1 MKHCKV
7 IVEQYGKI
15 EYAEI
20 EPTQLMLFVG
30 DNNSGKSYL
39 LSLLWALQNFGIDSM
54 ISDVFLLRNMNGKK
68 LCNIIIE
75 KIRNCIECGNEK
87 IVIKDYVSD
96 LQELLNES
104 LGQEKNNIIG
114 KIFNSN
120 SVNIGVLQIIFDN
133 NIEGFEYELEYN
145 YERKS
150 VTLSDHKKNRFTCYF
165 DEDTD
170 FYSLRNNNE
179 EQVDNK
185 IFMGDSSF
193 FLKALYSSL
202 LEINFRGI
210 NLASGNIYLPAARTG
225 FMLTKNIINQVGR
238 DIAFNSDVNT
248 EQVIPFIRPINHFLD
263 VINSLSVESEGYEKY
278 KDIISFIETE
288 MAYGKIEI
296 SDLPSKEVVYV
307 PEGKKQ
313 NIPLRV
319 VSAVVSELSPL
330 ILILKHFG
338 KVKSFY
344 YEEPEM
350 CLHPQLQNSIARIIC
365 RLVNCDTNMII
376 TTHSDIIIQYI
387 NNMIALSNRQDREK
401 ISNSLGY
408 TEEDILDS
416 HMVRVYQLKSCNN
429 TTKVENIPCGK
440 NGFAVDSFN
449 DALDKIMNEA
459 YMIQE

>member
-1 MKHCKV
+1 MKRCKV
-7 IVEQYGKI
+7 VVEQYGKI
-15 EYAEI
+15 EHAEI
-20 EPTQLMLFVG
+20 KPTQLMLFVG

-54 ISDVFLLRNMNGKK
+54 ISDVFLLHNMYGKK
-68 LCNIIIE
+68 ICNIIIE
-75 KIRNCIECGNEK
+75 KIRNCIEHGNEK
-87 IVIKDYVSD
+87 IIIKDYVSD

-104 LGQEKNNIIG
+104 LEQEKNNIIG

-133 NIEGFEYELEYN
+133 IEGVEYELEYN
-145 YERKS
+145 SERKA
-150 VTLSDHKKNRFTCYF
+150 VMLSDHIKNRFTCYF
-165 DEDTD
+165 DEDREL
-170 FYSLRNNNE
+170 YSRQNNSE

-185 IFMGDSSF
+185 IFMGESSF
-193 FLKALYSSL
+193 FLKAIYSSA

-238 DIAFNSDVNT
+238 DIAFNSDVNAD
-248 EQVIPFIRPINHFLD
+248 QVTPFIRPINHFLD
-263 VINSLSVESEGYEKY
+263 VINSLSVESEGNEKY

-288 MAYGKIEI
+288 MAFGKIEI

-330 ILILKHFG
+330 ILILKHFRN
-338 KVKSFY
+338 VKSFY

-365 RLVNCDTNMII
+365 RLVNCGTDMIV

-387 NNMIALSNRQDREK
+387 NNMIALSNRKDREK
-401 ISNSLGY
+401 IFGRLGY

-416 HMVRVYQLKSCNN
+416 DMVSVYQLKSCNN
-429 TTKVENIPCGK
+429 TTKVENVPCGK

>member
-15 EYAEI
+15 EHAEI

-39 LSLLWALQNFGIDSM
+39 LSLLWALQNFGINTM
-54 ISDVFLLRNMNGKK
+54 ISDTFLMHNKYGIK
-68 LCNIIIE
+68 LCDIIIE
-75 KIRNCIECGNEK
+75 KIKNCIEKGNAK
-87 IVIKDYVSD
+87 ILIKDYISD
-96 LQELLNES
+96 LQHLLNES
-104 LGQEKNNIIG
+104 LEQEKNNIIA

-120 SVNIGVLQIIFDN
+120 SVSIGKLQIILRD
-133 NIEGFEYELEYN
+133 IEALEYEIEYVPEISAIGILEGGEHKY
-145 YERKS
+145 S
-150 VTLSDHKKNRFTCYF
+150 SFLSLEN
-165 DEDTD
+165 EI
-170 FYSLRNNNE
+170 YSDNWNE
-179 EQVDNK
+179 EKLDGERYRAESLSLIKV
-185 IFMGDSSF
+185 IFSYILDI
-193 FLKALYSSL
+193 Y
-202 LEINFRGI
+202 FRGFRI
-210 NLASGNIYLPAARTG
+210 TNSNIYLPAARTG

-238 DIAFNSDVNT
+238 NIAFNSDVNT
-248 EQVIPFIRPINHFLD
+248 EQVTPFIRPINHFLD
-263 VINSLSVESEGYEKY
+263 VINSLSVESEGDEIY

-288 MAYGKIEI
+288 MAFGKIEI

-307 PEGKKQ
+307 PEGKNR

-338 KVKSFY
+338 RVKSFY

-365 RLVNCDTNMII
+365 RLVNCGTNMIV

-387 NNMIALSNRQDREK
+387 NNMIALSNRKDREK
-401 ISNSLGY
+401 ISERLGY

-416 HMVRVYQLKSCNN
+416 DMVRVYQLKSCNN
-429 TTKVENIPCGK
+429 TTKVENVACGK